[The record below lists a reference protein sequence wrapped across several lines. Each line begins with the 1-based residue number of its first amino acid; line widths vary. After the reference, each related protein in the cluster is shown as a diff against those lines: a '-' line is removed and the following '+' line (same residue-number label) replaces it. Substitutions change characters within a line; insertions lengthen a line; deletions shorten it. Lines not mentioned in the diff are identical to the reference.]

1 MNNVDKNKNYLRL
14 DPTFITYLSLIATIF
29 VSFSFIF
36 QQSYSEDYKLNIVIK
51 NEDDVNTKT
60 DVSIKTDD
68 DTKETTVKLN
78 DNPEKIKEEISGK
91 PGDKVKVWLE
101 ESNDSSK
108 YYQTIMSLS
117 QYYQLNKPKFSHYHQ
132 YIMHP

>member
-36 QQSYSEDYKLNIVIK
+36 QQSYSEDYKLNIAIK

-91 PGDKVKVWLE
+91 PGDKVKVCLE
-101 ESNDSSK
+101 ESDDNSK
-108 YYQTIMSLS
+108 YCQTKKLPNDEGNIV
-117 QYYQLNKPKFSHYHQ
+117 KFKLEYVT
-132 YIMHP
+132 

>member
-36 QQSYSEDYKLNIVIK
+36 QQSYAEDYRLNIAIK
-51 NEDDVNTKT
+51 NEDEVNTKT

-68 DTKETTVKLN
+68 DTTEITVK
-78 DNPEKIKEEISGK
+78 PV
-91 PGDKVKVWLE
+91 DKVKVCLE
-101 ESNDSSK
+101 ESDDNSK
-108 YYQTIMSLS
+108 YCQTKKLPNDEGNIV
-117 QYYQLNKPKFSHYHQ
+117 KFKLEYVT
-132 YIMHP
+132 